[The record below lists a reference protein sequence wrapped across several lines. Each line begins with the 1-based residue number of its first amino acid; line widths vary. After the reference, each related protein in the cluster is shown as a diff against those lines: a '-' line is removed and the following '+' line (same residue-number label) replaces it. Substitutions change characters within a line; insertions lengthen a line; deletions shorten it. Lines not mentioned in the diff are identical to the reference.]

1 VKTLN
6 AATPVSLQFGQQGMV
21 SRGLPFVDALYTSL
35 LTPSSMSKSR
45 KPLALTPGSTI
56 AVVAPAS
63 SCNEERLRRG
73 CDNLRFMDWWVQG
86 NWAACKPHGYF
97 SGPAAS
103 RLKELSDALTNPGF
117 RGVFCSRGGYGSA
130 EIVAGLKTKRLQ
142 QPKVFCGFS
151 DVTSVHIFLWE
162 KLRWV
167 TFYGPL
173 VAGGFDA
180 GPNATGGFDP
190 DTFMWAMT
198 ATNSGWTVPLQGET
212 FTHGKAEGTLLG
224 GCITLIETSIGTPW
238 ELDTRG
244 SILLLEDR
252 GVKPYQL
259 DRMLLHLKQAGK
271 FDGVRG
277 IVLGDFPES
286 DAPNGGDMTVADACR
301 RVLGSLHIP
310 IVYGAPVG
318 HTTRPML
325 TMPLG
330 VRAEL
335 IAKGEGRLDILEPA
349 VRA

>member
-1 VKTLN
+1 MTK
-6 AATPVSLQFGQQGMV
+6 P
-21 SRGLPFVDALYTSL
+21 
-35 LTPSSMSKSR
+35 R
-45 KPLALTPGSTI
+45 KPLALVPGSTI

-63 SCNEERLRRG
+63 PAQEDRIQRGCETLERLDYRVK
-73 CDNLRFMDWWVQG
+73 RFTPKHGPQ
-86 NWAACKPHGYF
+86 GYF
-97 SGPAAS
+97 AAPAAE
-103 RLKELSDALTNPGF
+103 RRKHLQEALTRSEIRAVMCP
-117 RGVFCSRGGYGSA
+117 RGGYGSS
-130 EIVAGLKTKRLQ
+130 ELLDGLKTQRLK
-142 QPKVFCGFS
+142 QPKIFCAFS
-151 DVTSVHIFLWE
+151 DLTSLQIFLWQ

-190 DTFMWAMT
+190 DSFMWAMT
-198 ATNSGWTVPLQGET
+198 ATNSGWTIPLEGET
-212 FTHGKAEGTLLG
+212 FTRGTAEGTLLG
-224 GCITLIETSIGTPW
+224 GCITLVETSIGTPW

-277 IVLGDFPES
+277 ILLGDFPDSEVPEGS
-286 DAPNGGDMTVADACR
+286 SVSVADVCR
-301 RVLGSLHIP
+301 RVLGPLHIP

-325 TMPLG
+325 TLPLG
-330 VRAEL
+330 VRARL
-335 IAKGEGRLDILEPA
+335 RASGEGRLDILEPA

>member
-1 VKTLN
+1 MTK
-6 AATPVSLQFGQQGMV
+6 P
-21 SRGLPFVDALYTSL
+21 
-35 LTPSSMSKSR
+35 R
-45 KPLALTPGSTI
+45 KPPALLPGSTI

-63 SCNEERLRRG
+63 PAKEERIQRG
-73 CDNLRFMDWWVQG
+73 CETLERLDYRVKRYAGKSEPM
-86 NWAACKPHGYF
+86 GYF
-97 SGPAAS
+97 SA
-103 RLKELSDALTNPGF
+103 RLAERRKDLQDALTRPEI
-117 RGVFCSRGGYGSA
+117 RAVLCSRGGYGSA
-130 EIVAGLKTKRLQ
+130 EILDTLATARLK
-142 QPKVFCGFS
+142 QPKIFCAFS
-151 DVTSVHIFLWE
+151 DLTSVQIFLWQM
-162 KLRWV
+162 LRWV

-173 VAGGFDA
+173 VAGGLDA

-198 ATNSGWTVPLQGET
+198 ATNSGWTTPLEGET
-212 FTHGKAEGTLLG
+212 FTRGKAEGILLG
-224 GCITLIETSIGTPW
+224 GCITLIETSLGTPW

-259 DRMLLHLKQAGK
+259 DRMLLHLQQAGK

-286 DAPNGGDMTVADACR
+286 EPPEGSAMTVEDVCKR
-301 RVLGSLHIP
+301 ILGPLRIP
-310 IVYGAPVG
+310 VVYGAPVG

-330 VRAEL
+330 VRARL
-335 IAKGEGRLDILEPA
+335 HASGEGRIDILEPA

>member
-1 VKTLN
+1 MTK
-6 AATPVSLQFGQQGMV
+6 P
-21 SRGLPFVDALYTSL
+21 
-35 LTPSSMSKSR
+35 R
-45 KPLALTPGSTI
+45 KPLALVPGSTI
-56 AVVAPAS
+56 AVIAPAS
-63 SCNEERLRRG
+63 PANEERIQRG
-73 CDNLRFMDWWVQG
+73 CETLERLDYRVKRY
-86 NWAACKPHGYF
+86 AAKGKPDGYF
-97 SGPAAS
+97 SAPLAD
-103 RLKELSDALTNPGF
+103 RRKHLQEALLRPEI
-117 RGVFCSRGGYGSA
+117 RAVLCIRGGYGSA
-130 EIVAGLKTKRLQ
+130 GILDGLKTASLK
-142 QPKVFCGFS
+142 QPKIFCAFS
-151 DVTSVHIFLWE
+151 DLTSVQIFLWQ

-198 ATNSGWTVPLQGET
+198 ATNSGWTTPLEGET
-212 FTHGKAEGTLLG
+212 FSKGKAEGILLG

-271 FDGVRG
+271 FEGVKG
-277 IVLGDFPES
+277 IVLGEFPDSE
-286 DAPNGGDMTVADACR
+286 APEGSSVTVADVCR
-301 RVLGSLHIP
+301 RILGPLRIP
-310 IVYGAPVG
+310 VVYGAPVG

-330 VRAEL
+330 VRARL
-335 IAKGEGRLDILEPA
+335 HASGEGRIDILEAA
-349 VRA
+349 VHA

>member
-1 VKTLN
+1 
-6 AATPVSLQFGQQGMV
+6 M
-21 SRGLPFVDALYTSL
+21 GLRFAGALYTSFL
-35 LTPSSMSKSR
+35 PASPMPKPR
-45 KPLALTPGSTI
+45 KPLALVPGSMI

-63 SCNEERLRRG
+63 SAKEERIQRG
-73 CDNLRFMDWWVQG
+73 CETLERLDYRVRRYTSKSNTE
-86 NWAACKPHGYF
+86 GYF
-97 SGPAAS
+97 SAPLAE
-103 RLKELSDALTNPGF
+103 RRKHLQDALTRPDT
-117 RGVFCSRGGYGSA
+117 RAVLCSRGGYGST
-130 EIVAGLKTKRLQ
+130 EILDGLITARLK
-142 QPKVFCGFS
+142 QPKIFCAFS
-151 DVTSVHIFLWE
+151 DLTSVHIFLWQ

-198 ATNSGWTVPLQGET
+198 ATNSGWTVPLEGET
-212 FTHGKAEGTLLG
+212 FTRGKAEGTLLG

-271 FDGVRG
+271 FEGVRG

-286 DAPNGGDMTVADACR
+286 DPPEGSSVTIADVCR
-301 RVLGSLHIP
+301 RVLGPLRVP
-310 IVYGAPVG
+310 IVFGAPVG

-330 VRAEL
+330 VRAKL
-335 IAKGEGRLDILEPA
+335 HASGEGRVDILEPA